1 MATNSIS
8 NFYHLEQVW
17 NLGIIAKCYCSQV
30 SKIITKLKIFDSI
43 SNPKEVTVLIKFW
56 KLQTI
61 FTTFNPKENILDG
74 FELAAPQ
81 ECPNIHDILLVPI
94 FLLVFLPSFCFPLL
108 PTLWRR
114 LFWRLSRLLQVPYIH
129 KSD

>member
-8 NFYHLEQVW
+8 IFYHLEQVW

-61 FTTFNPKENILDG
+61 FTTFNPKEKVLDG
-74 FELAAPQ
+74 FKLAAPQ
-81 ECPNIHDILLVPI
+81 ECFCLCPWKQVRNIEE
-94 FLLVFLPSFCFPLL
+94 FEGF
-108 PTLWRR
+108 T
-114 LFWRLSRLLQVPYIH
+114 Q
-129 KSD
+129 